1 MLEYFIARASS
12 FAGSVDGQVTL
23 ITVLV
28 GVWFLLAQG
37 VFFGFLFKFRA
48 QPGKKAE
55 YITGEEKHQKR
66 WVTIPHILVLICDV
80 FIIIG
85 AVKVWVEVKQDL
97 PPPDVTVRIV
107 AQQWAWTFVHPGPDG
122 RLDTDDDIAT
132 TDELH
137 VESGKVHHFQLE
149 ARDVLHSFSVPAFR
163 LKQDAVPG
171 RRITGWFEPTLVG
184 EYDIQCAEICGIG
197 HGIMGARIHV
207 EDHAQHAAWLT
218 SNARS
223 TLASATSP

>member
-85 AVKVWVEVKQDL
+85 AVKVWYEIKLDRPPADETVK
-97 PPPDVTVRIV
+97 VIS
-107 AQQWAWTFVHPGPDG
+107 QQWAWVFQHAGADG
-122 RLDTDDDIAT
+122 QLDTADDIKT
-132 TDELH
+132 VNELR
-137 VESGKVHHFQLE
+137 VQVDKTYHFILSS
-149 ARDVLHSFSVPAFR
+149 RDVLHSFAIPSFR
-163 LKQDAVPG
+163 LKQDAIPG
-171 RRITGWFEPTLVG
+171 REITGWFKPIETG
-184 EYDIQCAEICGIG
+184 EFDIQCAEICGVG
-197 HGIMGARIHV
+197 HGLMPAKLVV
-207 EDHAQHAAWLT
+207 ESAENHAAWVSEHT
-218 SNARS
+218 PS
-223 TLASATSP
+223 LASR